1 MTVHLAAT
9 GLDVNGIWQSIQA
22 FMGSYQ
28 KMFPGLADL
37 CKTARVPFM
46 TIAALMLMC
55 AFGMRFIRARVIEA
69 QVLHVVSA
77 MVFVTLVCTSPQ
89 LLLMTSQG
97 FVDLANQM
105 APNSSLDGLNR
116 QVDGMLAN
124 YVGAK
129 AAQQAGGS
137 TADPGDMRQTKAN
150 GDWGWFQFLNP
161 DTLGQKFNEGWAAVQ
176 AALIQFAQL
185 AIVVVFKGCLFIAM
199 CAELFQYLVLQ
210 FSSIF
215 LPAFVA
221 MIALGGLSGNG
232 VRFVL
237 GLIAV
242 CAWPLA
248 WALGCLGTQGMLNSI
263 QANVGDPASGP
274 MEYLWAGVLMC
285 AVPIW
290 LAVAYIVGPF
300 MAQRMVAT
308 GGNAVTGMLATA
320 AGATAG
326 LGAAAAGAVTM
337 GAATVLGGLADGV
350 NAASR
355 MLAGALGGSTS
366 TGAAAGGGGRTASPG
381 GPGGGGAAGGRGG
394 GGLGGYSSITELA
407 RASAEQTNAYYAA
420 AARGIGSLADEAA
433 EASGMSS
440 HGLRASEIMA
450 GQLAMQRRAQR
461 NRR

>member
-1 MTVHLAAT
+1 MIAHLAAT
-9 GLDVNGIWQSIQA
+9 GLDVSGIWQNVQA
-22 FMGSYQ
+22 FMGNYQ

-69 QVLHVVSA
+69 QVLHLVSA
-77 MVFVTLVCTSPQ
+77 MVFVALVCTSPQ
-89 LLLMTSQG
+89 LLLQTSQG

-105 APNSSLDGLNR
+105 APNSSLDQLNK

-124 YVGAK
+124 YVGAQ
-129 AAQQAGGS
+129 AAKQQGGAAPDLNDS
-137 TADPGDMRQTKAN
+137 QGGTSKS
-150 GDWGWFQFLNP
+150 DWGWFQFLNP
-161 DTLGQKFNEGWAAVQ
+161 DTIGQKFNEGWAAVQ

-221 MIALGGLSGNG
+221 MIALGGVSGNG

-237 GLIAV
+237 GLVAV

-290 LAVAYIVGPF
+290 LAVTYVVGPF

-350 NAASR
+350 NAAGR
-355 MLAGALGGSTS
+355 MLAGALGAGGSGSSRTATS
-366 TGAAAGGGGRTASPG
+366 GGGSGTAGGGGG
-381 GPGGGGAAGGRGG
+381 GG
-394 GGLGGYSSITELA
+394 GGLGGYSSVTAFA
-407 RASAEQTNAYYAA
+407 RASAEQMSQSYSA

-433 EASGMSS
+433 EASGMPS

-461 NRR
+461 NRG

>member
-37 CKTARVPFM
+37 CKTARAPFM

-55 AFGMRFIRARVIEA
+55 AYGKRVVLARAIESQVI
-69 QVLHVVSA
+69 HVVSA
-77 MVFVTLVCTSPQ
+77 MVFVTMVCTSPQ
-89 LLLMTSQG
+89 MLLMTSQG

-105 APNSSLDGLNR
+105 APNSSLDQLNR

-129 AAQQAGGS
+129 AAQQASAS
-137 TADPGDMRQTKAN
+137 TADPTDTQRKQGT

-161 DTLGQKFNEGWAAVQ
+161 DAIGQKFNEGWAAVQ
-176 AALIQFAQL
+176 AALIQLAQL
-185 AIVVVFKGCLFIAM
+185 GIVIVFKGCLFVAM

-232 VRFVL
+232 IKFVL

-285 AVPIW
+285 AVPVW
-290 LAVAYIVGPF
+290 LAVAYIVGPV

-320 AGATAG
+320 TGAMAG
-326 LGAAAAGAVTM
+326 LGAAAAGAATM

-350 NAASR
+350 NAAGR
-355 MLAGALGGSTS
+355 MLAGALGASRSPAAGA
-366 TGAAAGGGGRTASPG
+366 TGAARTAPTGGTGGGGTA
-381 GPGGGGAAGGRGG
+381 GG

-407 RASAEQTNAYYAA
+407 RASADQTIAYYAA
-420 AARGIGSLADEAA
+420 AAREIGSLADEAA

-461 NRR
+461 TRR

>member
-1 MTVHLAAT
+1 MTLHLAAT
-9 GLDVNGIWQSIQA
+9 GLDVSGIWQNVQA
-22 FMGSYQ
+22 FMGNYQ
-28 KMFPGLADL
+28 KMFPGLSDL

-69 QVLHVVSA
+69 QVLHLVSA
-77 MVFVTLVCTSPQ
+77 MVFVALVCTSPQ
-89 LLLMTSQG
+89 LLLQTSQG
-97 FVDLANQM
+97 FVELSSQM
-105 APNSSLDGLNR
+105 APNSSLDQLNK

-129 AAQQAGGS
+129 ASQQSGGS
-137 TADPGDMRQTKAN
+137 TADPTDTQSKQSA

-161 DTLGQKFNEGWAAVQ
+161 DAIGQKFNEGWAAVQ

-221 MIALGGLSGNG
+221 MIALGGVSGNG

-300 MAQRMVAT
+300 MAQRMVAH

-326 LGAAAAGAVTM
+326 AGAALAGAATM

-350 NAASR
+350 NAAGR
-355 MLAGALGGSTS
+355 MLAGALGASAP
-366 TGAAAGGGGRTASPG
+366 TGAG
-381 GPGGGGAAGGRGG
+381 GGGGAAPGG
-394 GGLGGYSSITELA
+394 GGGIGGYSSVTAFA
-407 RASAEQTNAYYAA
+407 RASAEQMSQSYSA

-461 NRR
+461 TRR